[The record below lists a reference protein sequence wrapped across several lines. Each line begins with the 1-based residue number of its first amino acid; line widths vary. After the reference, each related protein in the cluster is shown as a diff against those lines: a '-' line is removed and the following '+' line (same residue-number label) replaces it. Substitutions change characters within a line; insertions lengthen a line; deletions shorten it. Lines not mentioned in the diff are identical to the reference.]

1 MSEPRDDGSVQRL
14 LRRLADHLE
23 EYLEGDER
31 ALEALAEA
39 LEDGGFSGEDLQS
52 AILAV
57 RSLAGDP
64 RFGAVVTV
72 DDPPGASAHRVLSA
86 EERESVSPEAW
97 GYLLDLKERGSLDA
111 DQFERVLDRL
121 TMSGVR
127 PVGIDLAREVAAQ
140 IALRAGDPWSTY
152 ELPHGERDLAN

>member
-31 ALEALAEA
+31 ALEVLAEA

-52 AILAV
+52 AILAI

-64 RFGAVVTV
+64 RSGAVVTV
-72 DDPPGASAHRVLSA
+72 DDPPGSGAHRVLSA
-86 EERESVSPEAW
+86 EERESLSPEAW
-97 GYLLDLKERGSLDA
+97 GYLLDLKVRGSLDA

-121 TMSGVR
+121 TASGMR
-127 PVGIDLAREVAAQ
+127 QVGIDLAREVAAQ
-140 IALRAGDPWSTY
+140 IALRANEPWNAA
-152 ELPHGERDLAN
+152 EPPHGEHDLAN